1 VKEPIVPVCVEDE
14 AVRRVTVCVS
24 TMRLRKHVD
33 HVGDEINV
41 STLAVLR
48 SADRSAGVAP
58 PHADDC
64 LLQIV
69 PARS

>member
-1 VKEPIVPVCVEDE
+1 
-14 AVRRVTVCVS
+14 
-24 TMRLRKHVD
+24 MRLRKHVD